1 MQLCKLKLSSG
12 EVRVGVLEGAQV
24 HLLGVSS
31 LAAVLHAPDPFS
43 VVNSSQGETVPLAKL
58 TLLPPVDRQEVWAA
72 GVTYKRSREARERE
86 SAGAARFYDLVYN
99 AERPELF
106 LKATAERVVGPGEVI
121 HIRRDSKWN
130 VPEPELT
137 LVISPDLRIVGYTI
151 GNDVSSRDI
160 EGENPLYL
168 PQAKVY
174 DRSCSVGPV
183 ITVAAAMPPRE
194 QISIRL
200 TIERAGKAAFEGETS
215 VAMMARPLEDLVAWL
230 GRETS
235 FPHGALLLTGTGIV
249 PPDHFSLVAGDLV
262 HIDISGIGRLTN
274 TVGKRG

>member
-1 MQLCKLKLSSG
+1 MKLCKLKLSTG
-12 EVRVGVLEGAQV
+12 DIRFGTLDGDQVR
-24 HLLGVSS
+24 LLGVAS
-31 LAAVLHAPDPFS
+31 LAEVLHADDPAALARAR
-43 VVNSSQGETVPLAKL
+43 QGEAVALASV
-58 TLLPPVDRQEVWAA
+58 TLLAPVDRQELWAA

-86 SAGAARFYDLVYN
+86 SAGAARFYDLVYT

-106 LKATAERVVGPGEVI
+106 LKATAERVVGPGEVV

-151 GNDVSSRDI
+151 GNDMSSRDI

-174 DRSCSVGPV
+174 DRACSVGPV
-183 ITVAAAMPPRE
+183 ITLAGAMPPRD
-194 QISIRL
+194 QIEIRL
-200 TIERAGKAAFEGETS
+200 TIERGGKPGFEGATS
-215 VAMMARPLEDLVAWL
+215 VAMMARPLEDLVSWL

-249 PPDHFSLVAGDLV
+249 PPDHFTLATGDVV

-274 TVGKRG
+274 TVGQR